1 MTDTARR
8 QLDGL
13 STILNLERRSRRA
26 ETREELGFII
36 VNETHNLIPYRQSV
50 FWEKTNGRARVRALS
65 GVSRVERDA
74 PFVQWLGRV
83 MPWLDRDSA
92 LPDPRPVDGGDLA
105 DVSMKGWDEWFP
117 RYGLWVPMTHPSGR
131 RLGALLLARDDPW
144 EEHEQKLIGHLAESY
159 AYAWSAVEARRG
171 LSERL
176 AGLHK
181 GWKLPAVIVL
191 AAGLSFVV
199 PVRLSVLAPAE
210 VVPDD
215 PWVVRAPIDGVVET
229 MHVRPNQ
236 HVKAGQALLNLD
248 PAQIGNKLGVA
259 RRELAV
265 AEAEYRQAAQKAVF
279 DRDSK
284 ARLVVLDGKRK
295 IQSAEVSYLEEL
307 LSRVEVR
314 AKRAGI
320 AIYGGPSEWIGR
332 PVQTGERI
340 LTIANPTRVRLEVSV
355 SIEDAISL
363 EPGAEVLFYLAA
375 TLETPLPAVVE
386 RAAYEALPTPSGTL
400 AYRLVARFGETATPP
415 RIGIKGTAKVY
426 GDEVPLAY
434 FLLRRPYSA
443 VRRWL
448 GI

>member
-13 STILNLERRSRRA
+13 STILNLERRARRA

-65 GVSRVERDA
+65 GVSQVERDA
-74 PFVQWLGRV
+74 PFVRWLKRL
-83 MPWLDRDSA
+83 MPWLDHDSTS
-92 LPDPRPVDGGDLA
+92 PDPRLIDGDELA
-105 DVSMKGWDEWFP
+105 DAGMKGWDEWFP
-117 RYGLWVPMTHPSGR
+117 RYGLWVPLTHPTGR

-144 EEHEQKLIGHLAESY
+144 EEHEQKLIAHLAESY
-159 AYAWSAVEARRG
+159 AYAWNAVGGRRG

-176 AGLHK
+176 AGIYR
-181 GWKLPAVIVL
+181 GWKLPAALVV
-191 AAGLSFVV
+191 AAGLSFVF

-236 HVKAGQALLNLD
+236 NVKEGQALLSLD
-248 PAQIGNKLGVA
+248 PTRLRNRLGVA
-259 RRELAV
+259 RRKLAV
-265 AEAEYRQAAQKAVF
+265 AEAEYRQVAQKAIF
-279 DRDSK
+279 DQDSK
-284 ARLVVLDGKRK
+284 ARLVVLEGKRK
-295 IQSAEVSYLEEL
+295 IQSAEVGYLEEL
-307 LSRVEVR
+307 LSRLEVR

-320 AIYGGPSEWIGR
+320 AIYGEPSEWIGR

-340 LTIANPTRVRLEVSV
+340 LTIADPAQVRLEVSV
-355 SIEDAISL
+355 SIEDMITL
-363 EPGAEVLFYLAA
+363 EPGAEIHFYLAA
-375 TLETPLPAVVE
+375 TPETPLPAVVE
-386 RAAYEALPTPSGTL
+386 RAAYEARPTPSGAL
-400 AYRLVARFGETATPP
+400 AYRLVARLSETATLP
-415 RIGIKGTAKVY
+415 RIGMKGTAKVY
-426 GDEVPLAY
+426 GKEVPLAY